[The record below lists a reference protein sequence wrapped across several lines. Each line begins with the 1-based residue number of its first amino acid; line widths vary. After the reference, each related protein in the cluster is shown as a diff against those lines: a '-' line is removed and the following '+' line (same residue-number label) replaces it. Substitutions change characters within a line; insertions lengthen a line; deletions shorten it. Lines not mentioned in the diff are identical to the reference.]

1 MTGSETVE
9 RRGAWTR
16 RVSPA
21 ALAIAGLVVV
31 STLVRFAAARWFTT
45 PWIAPDEMVYG
56 LIGESLWSA
65 GTLEVRGLPSPYYSI
80 LTPALVG
87 APLAVLDLA
96 DGIRWAQL
104 LAGARRVARRRADLP
119 LGATAG
125 AERAGRSRPRRSP
138 SLRPRCTTP
147 ASS

>member
-9 RRGAWTR
+9 RRGAPTR

-21 ALAIAGLVVV
+21 ALAVAGLVVV
-31 STLVRFAAARWFTT
+31 STLVRFASAHWFTT

-56 LIGESLWSA
+56 LIGESLWSSGA
-65 GTLEVRGLPSPYYSI
+65 LEVRGLPSPYYSI

-87 APLAVLDLA
+87 APLALLDLA

-104 LAGARRVARRRADLP
+104 LQALAASLVAVPTYRWARRL
-119 LGATAG
+119 
-125 AERAGRSRPRRSP
+125 RSP
-138 SLRPRCTTP
+138 SPRPRCTTP
-147 ASS
+147 AS